1 MTFSAPKKLPN
12 VLPIL
17 KSIDKRAVPTP
28 DTRVSSPT
36 QTCVSNIYSVLP
48 KALRRALIKSS
59 NDSNICRSIP
69 KGFEV
74 RVPIRHEDHIPYLIG
89 RISQNALDQLR
100 LITS

>member
-12 VLPIL
+12 ILPIL
-17 KSIDKRAVPTP
+17 KSIHKRAVPTP

-36 QTCVSNIYSVLP
+36 QTCISNIYSVLS

-69 KGFEV
+69 KRFEV
-74 RVPIRHEDHIPYLIG
+74 RVPIRHEYHIPYLVGHIP
-89 RISQNALDQLR
+89 QDVLDQLR
-100 LITS
+100 LIAT